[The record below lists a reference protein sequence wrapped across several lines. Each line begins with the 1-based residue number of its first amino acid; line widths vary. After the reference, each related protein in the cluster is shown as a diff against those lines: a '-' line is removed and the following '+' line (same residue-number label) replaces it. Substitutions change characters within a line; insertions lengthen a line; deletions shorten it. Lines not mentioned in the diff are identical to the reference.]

1 MALMY
6 CNACGNSNLDAAKFC
21 NYCGTPLLKTL
32 LVGTFLDSGRYEVT
46 DVLRPGGMS
55 SLYVISDHRLDRTCV
70 LKEMAPP
77 GPEPRELDEFK
88 EKFRSEALILS
99 RLSHLQ
105 LPRVF
110 DYFEESDQCYMVM
123 EHIDGEDLEAIL
135 SQAGP
140 QGLPE
145 GTVRSWAVS
154 VCRILEY
161 LHSQTPVIL
170 HRDLKPS
177 NMMIRRSDGLLFLI
191 DFGLA
196 KKVQSA
202 FTHRTSW
209 GTEGYAPIEQ
219 CQGSPE
225 VRSDIYSI
233 AASIHHLLSGK
244 APLPFR
250 FEPVRLSRPDVSSGM
265 ESILLKALQLHA
277 ADRFSSALEL
287 RLALEDSSRQI
298 SGRGCEKT
306 GASGLQQSAGIA
318 CLQKSAHDPGMQ
330 QNTQNPEFQRK
341 TRSPGLQYNVQ
352 PALLPQKGRAAH
364 KAIEVRTPVRAL
376 TIVPRHAVIPIRSA
390 QPENSLNGAAPGI
403 QQFTLKALRNDG
415 SEEDVTSKAT
425 WWTNSRAGTIDRYG
439 KFTADMNLKYIQTAV
454 VKASYGID
462 AEASIT
468 VGMIAIPTEAS
479 GPPGNADPGP
489 FSALHMAQYTVTN
502 REFCLFLNECGNRK
516 EGRARWWKS
525 DTDAY
530 NGIIDR
536 GVDVRPRFAVKPGF
550 EEYPVIYVSWYG
562 AAAYS
567 NWLSERKGL
576 KAFYGGFHDRG
587 VRRLQRIGVPAP
599 HDGYRLP
606 TSAEWDQVYRH
617 GGAIC
622 QGFSYHWGDCTDDRL
637 LCYRNA
643 PRSTS
648 RAHARYGAA
657 RMISGLYDLT
667 GRIWEWCNEGSEQ
680 GRVVRGRGWII
691 NPSLC
696 LSWSR
701 YDTNP
706 SNRFQFIGFRLA
718 QTLSDC

>member
-21 NYCGTPLLKTL
+21 NSCGLPLLKTL
-32 LVGTFLDSGRYEVT
+32 KAGTFLDSGRYEIT
-46 DVLRPGGMS
+46 EVLRPGGMS
-55 SLYVISDHRLDRTCV
+55 SLYIVSDHRLERTCV

-77 GPEPRELDEFK
+77 GPEPRELDEFR

-99 RLSHLQ
+99 RLSHPQ

-123 EHIDGEDLEAIL
+123 EHIDGEDLEAL
-135 SQAGP
+135 LFEGGH

-145 GTVRSWAVS
+145 DKVRNWAVS
-154 VCRILEY
+154 ACRILEY

-202 FTHRTSW
+202 FSHRTSW

-225 VRSDIYSI
+225 VRSDIYSL
-233 AASIHHLLSGK
+233 AASMHHLISGK

-250 FEPVRLSRPDVSSGM
+250 FEPVRLRRPDVSCRM
-265 ESILLKALQLHA
+265 ESILIKALQLNA

-287 RLALEDSSRQI
+287 RLALQEHSSQM
-298 SGRGCEKT
+298 SGRKCA
-306 GASGLQQSAGIA
+306 GASGIQRGAGISGQ
-318 CLQKSAHDPGMQ
+318 QKSAQDPRLQ
-330 QNTQNPEFQRK
+330 QNLRNQQSQQK
-341 TRSPGLQYNVQ
+341 TRSPGLQHNVQ
-352 PALLPQKGRAAH
+352 PALPPHKGRTAGT
-364 KAIEVRTPVRAL
+364 AIEVRTPVRAL
-376 TIVPRHAVIPIRSA
+376 AIAPRHAVIPICSA
-390 QPENSLNGAAPGI
+390 QPGNGLNGAVPGI
-403 QQFTLKALRNDG
+403 QQFTLKALYNDG
-415 SEEDVTSKAT
+415 NEEDVTSKAT
-425 WWTNSRAGTIDRYG
+425 WWTASRAGTIDRNG
-439 KFTADMNLKYIQTAV
+439 KFTADMTMKYIQTAV
-454 VKASYGID
+454 VKARYGID

-468 VGMIAIPTEAS
+468 VGVVAFPSHAS
-479 GPPGNADPGP
+479 DSSGKADAGTARS
-489 FSALHMAQYTVTN
+489 FHIAQYTVTN

-516 EGRARWWKS
+516 EGRTRWWKS
-525 DTDAY
+525 DTDAF
-530 NGIIDR
+530 NGIIDK

-576 KAFYGGFHDRG
+576 NSFYGGFHDRG
-587 VRRLQRIGVPAP
+587 LRRLQRIVVPTP
-599 HDGYRLP
+599 HGGYRLP
-606 TSAEWDQVYRH
+606 TSSEWDQVYRQ

-643 PRSTS
+643 PRS
-648 RAHARYGAA
+648 APGAPAGYGAA

-680 GRVVRGRGWII
+680 GRVVRGRGWMI

-696 LSWSR
+696 MSWSR

-718 QTLSDC
+718 QAQSG